1 MNQILTPDNQI
12 VCSSSEA
19 WRAWTE
25 AKHVVKIAKIQ
36 ERQDYIATVRKI
48 RGDKLANDLMDK
60 VLYIWK
66 LKKT

>member
-1 MNQILTPDNQI
+1 MNQVLTPDNQT
-12 VCSSSEA
+12 VCSSSEI

-25 AKHVVKIAKIQ
+25 ARHVVKIANIQ
-36 ERQDYIATVRKI
+36 DRQDYIATVRKI

-66 LKKT
+66 LKKS